1 MAILPCFNARVL
13 KLASG
18 ALEEANVRCALIAEL
33 SGIRHNLL
41 MVWVRSP
48 WFPLAFG
55 ITFFILWVLVRVAAG
70 GLLASVLLTLTLP
83 LLFESVVWFGAAKV
97 GGVYYDLNDRL
108 IHSDAYDPAATLVR
122 YAVICGLLLSL
133 LFAGQAEVLPNSFV
147 GWLSVI
153 VTSFLWLAFA
163 IRSYAQQVSAFAR
176 REKATLTTA
185 PDSEAKVISN

>member
-1 MAILPCFNARVL
+1 MCTHCGPFGYPTQLADGVGALPLVSSRLRNNAFHLVGLGTGRCWWTPRIGPPHAH
-13 KLASG
+13 LAS
-18 ALEEANVRCALIAEL
+18 
-33 SGIRHNLL
+33 S
-41 MVWVRSP
+41 
-48 WFPLAFG
+48 
-55 ITFFILWVLVRVAAG
+55 
-70 GLLASVLLTLTLP
+70 
-83 LLFESVVWFGAAKV
+83 FESVVWFGAAKV

-133 LFAGQAEVLPNSFV
+133 LIAGQVEVLPNSFV

-176 REKATLTTA
+176 REKGTLTTA
-185 PDSEAKVISN
+185 RDKRG